1 MVRALIPALCCLS
14 SSSCLAAETLV
25 AVNAMRQMH
34 FSGLLKWY
42 GIAKLSI
49 PSC

>member
-1 MVRALIPALCCLS
+1 
-14 SSSCLAAETLV
+14 
-25 AVNAMRQMH
+25 VNAMRQMH